1 MAENKATASVDTLP
15 ENFDSIEAFWE
26 FWDTHSTAD
35 YEEFMRPV
43 DVEIAIQSDS
53 VYLAVAKDLLD
64 QLRIHARQQGV
75 STETLVNLWLQEKL
89 ASVHS

>member
-1 MAENKATASVDTLP
+1 MDESKVTTQVDTLP
-15 ENFDSIEAFWE
+15 DNFDSIEAFWE

-35 YEEFMRPV
+35 YEDLMQPV
-43 DVEIAIQSDS
+43 DVEINIQSDS

-64 QLRIHARQQGV
+64 QLRAHARQQGV

-89 ASVHS
+89 ATVHS